1 MKTLKTDSFGILSEK
16 NSMSKY
22 WGVSTA
28 KNGQGFTVR
37 FQDSVSK
44 ETINFKP
51 KSLLSEQV
59 AAVIARGFYED
70 RNLYSNSIE
79 LLVDTDEGVYIVN
92 CCSNTIKLKEEG
104 QTTIPHIQQF
114 VDLIEDMK
122 GKKGEEIACIVVKED
137 VGKAVVV
144 PREKPAERPSFLRN
158 LDEVAKKCEEAL
170 MSETKPVRDIS
181 AELRE
186 IRRQTRLIGKR
197 IERLAKALK
206 EAA

>member
-1 MKTLKTDSFGILSEK
+1 MKTLKTDSFGVLSEK

-22 WGVSTA
+22 WGVSAA

-79 LLVDTDEGVYIVN
+79 LLVDTDEGVYVVN

-114 VDLIEDMK
+114 VDLIDDMK
-122 GKKGEEIACIVVKED
+122 SKED
-137 VGKAVVV
+137 AGKAVVV
-144 PREKPAERPSFLRN
+144 PREKPAERPSFLQN
-158 LDEVAKKCEEAL
+158 LDEVAKKCEEAFAP
-170 MSETKPVRDIS
+170 ETKPVRDIS